1 MKVTLMWYEEK
12 KEEVEMTPEE
22 FCHFR
27 SGETW
32 DSYFPKNAKAR
43 DYGELS
49 PEANNELFDFLYS
62 KYEMR
67 SE

>member
-1 MKVTLMWYEEK
+1 MKVMLTWYEEK
-12 KEEVEMTPEE
+12 EKEVEMTPEE
-22 FCHFR
+22 FCHFH

-43 DYGELS
+43 EYRELS
-49 PEANNELFDFLYS
+49 PEANNELYDFLYS
-62 KYEMR
+62 KYKKR